1 MTKDGRNFCGCP
13 FVVED
18 SEATRKAISLCE
30 RKKFI
35 FFNAKSV
42 VTHFVFRP
50 FRSLKKWKI
59 LYNRISS
66 TFICSIQGKREIRL
80 EDLIVKREKIVGI
93 LDLDKLESD
102 KTKFFHNFV
111 KHREKLLTFKASL
124 LTGNSTRFGF
134 SLI

>member
-1 MTKDGRNFCGCP
+1 M
-13 FVVED
+13 VED

-35 FFNAKSV
+35 LFNAKSV

-50 FRSLKKWKI
+50 FRSLPNMKKWKI

-66 TFICSIQGKREIRL
+66 TFICSIQSEREIRL